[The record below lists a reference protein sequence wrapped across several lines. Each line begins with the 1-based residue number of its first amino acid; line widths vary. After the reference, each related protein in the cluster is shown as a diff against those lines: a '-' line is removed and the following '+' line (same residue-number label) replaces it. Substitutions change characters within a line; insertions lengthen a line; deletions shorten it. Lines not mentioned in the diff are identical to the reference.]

1 MSEDV
6 QLRAFQER
14 LVNLG
19 QEIDRLSNTEVGID
33 GYFRTFLE
41 RTVAV
46 LGTGGGV
53 WQVSPA
59 GELVRVCHMNLAE
72 SGLDEEGSQVEMLA
86 GALEKTVQ
94 SAGPVVL
101 PGKGASNVF
110 DGGMGEA
117 GVNESSNTLLFV
129 PVISSRKVAAVLLV
143 ISPPQVDPRA
153 VRGYLGFVMGL
164 CDKAGVFLQHSQIKV
179 LDEQLQRAERIREFI
194 SSAHSSLDPKRT
206 CYAMANYGQEL
217 LGVYRCMAG
226 TYNSRGRF
234 RMESVS
240 GLESVAVK
248 SSFVRGISEVAREVC
263 RNDKVLH
270 VDKPE
275 VAQTSAD
282 DEDDLV
288 TAARVYMLQAGS
300 LVLGVFPIHSEGR
313 VVGAFVVEKAKDE
326 PIEQEQRQQIESLL
340 GEVGGALAHSLQY
353 RNLPFSPLI
362 RGLGSFRDKVYRMNW
377 PRRVVWAVIL
387 AIILLSPV
395 LVPMQVKVVGTA
407 ELVPVEARIAYVG
420 QDGIIEELAELPAD
434 RIVQQGDVLGTLD
447 TQRIDSAISN
457 VSNKIA
463 AMNLQMAEEILK
475 DPSLEPRY
483 EFELSAL
490 KAELKMYELQK
501 QDHQIIAPID
511 GMVITRD
518 EVMRQLLSRPVRRG
532 EPILEIVSIETPWQ
546 LTVNVPEDKAGELL
560 KAYQKLDKEKGET
573 LKARVILN
581 AYPQVK
587 FESEVIAIA
596 KRAFVQESGEQKYRN
611 VIEVR
616 VAEPK
621 NFRDVVDPR
630 EGLKGKVAIEC
641 GEKSLYYAVT
651 HEFVDFMRVSLF

>member
-6 QLRAFQER
+6 QLKAFQER
-14 LVNLG
+14 LVGLE
-19 QEIDRLSNTEVGID
+19 QEIDRMGNTEKSVE

-41 RTVAV
+41 RLISV
-46 LGTGGGV
+46 LGIGGGI

-59 GELVRVCHMNLAE
+59 GELVRICHMNLSE
-72 SGLDEEGSQVEMLA
+72 SGLDEDGVQA
-86 GALEKTVQ
+86 ALLGRAIEKTAQ

-117 GVNESSNTLLFV
+117 GVNESPNTLLFV
-129 PVISSRKVAAVLLV
+129 PVVSSRKVAAVLLL

-153 VRGYLGFVMGL
+153 VRGYLGFLMGL
-164 CDKAGVFLQHSQIKV
+164 CEKAGVFLQQNQILV
-179 LDEQLQRAERIREFI
+179 LDEQLQRARRIREFI
-194 SSAHSSLDPKRT
+194 SSAHSSLDPRRT
-206 CYAMANYGQEL
+206 CYALANYGQEL

-226 TYNSRGRF
+226 TYNSRGKF

-248 SSFVRGISEVAREVC
+248 SSFVRGISEVSREVC
-263 RNDKVLH
+263 RNDKILL
-270 VDKPE
+270 VDQPE
-275 VAQTSAD
+275 AAQTLAD
-282 DEDDLV
+282 DEDDLI

-300 LVLGVFPIHSEGR
+300 LVLGVFPIHSEER

-326 PIEQEQRQQIESLL
+326 PIDQEQRRQIESLL
-340 GEVGGALAHSLQY
+340 TEVGSALAHSMQY
-353 RNLPFSPLI
+353 RNLPFSPLV
-362 RGLGSFRDKVYRMNW
+362 RGVGALRDKVYRMNW
-377 PRRVVWAVIL
+377 PRKVIWGVIL
-387 AIILLSPV
+387 AIIMLSPI

-407 ELVPVEARIAYVG
+407 ELVPIDARFAYVG

-434 RIVQQGDVLGTLD
+434 RMVQQGDVLGTLD
-447 TQRIDSAISN
+447 TQKIDSAIN
-457 VSNKIA
+457 NISNKIA
-463 AMNLQMAEEILK
+463 AMNLQKGEEILK
-475 DPSLEPRY
+475 NPDLEPRY

-490 KAELKMYELQK
+490 RAELKMYELQK

-518 EVMRQLLSRPVRRG
+518 DVMRQLLARPVRRG
-532 EPILEIVSIETPWQ
+532 EPILEIVPSETPWQ
-546 LTVNVPEDKAGELL
+546 LTVNVSEDKAGELL

-596 KRAFVQESGEQKYRN
+596 RRAFVLESGEQKYRN

-621 NFRDVVDPR
+621 DFRKVVDPR

-641 GEKSLYYAVT
+641 GERPMYYAVT
-651 HEFVDFMRVSLF
+651 HEFVDFMRVSFF

>member
-6 QLRAFQER
+6 QLKAFQER
-14 LVNLG
+14 LMGLG
-19 QEIDRLSNTEVGID
+19 QEIDRLGNTEVGIE

-41 RTVAV
+41 RTISV
-46 LGTGGGV
+46 LGIGGGI

-59 GELVRVCHMNLAE
+59 GELVRICHMNLSE
-72 SGLDEEGSQVEMLA
+72 SGLDEEGGQMALLS
-86 GALEKTVQ
+86 GAIEKIMQT
-94 SAGPVVL
+94 AGPVVL

-117 GVNESSNTLLFV
+117 GVNESPNTLLFV
-129 PVISSRKVAAVLLV
+129 PVISSRKVGAVLLL

-153 VRGYLGFVMGL
+153 VRGYLGFLMGL
-164 CDKAGVFLQHSQIKV
+164 CEKAGVFLQQNQILV
-179 LDEQLQRAERIREFI
+179 LDEQLQRARRIREFI

-206 CYAMANYGQEL
+206 CYALANYGQEL

-226 TYNSRGRF
+226 TYNSRGKF

-263 RNDKVLH
+263 RNDKVLQ
-270 VDKPE
+270 VDQPE
-275 VAQTSAD
+275 AAQMSAD

-300 LVLGVFPIHSEGR
+300 LVLGVFPIHSEDR

-326 PIEQEQRQQIESLL
+326 PIDQEQRRQIESLL
-340 GEVGGALAHSLQY
+340 TEVGGALAHSMQY
-353 RNLPFSPLI
+353 RNLPFSPLV
-362 RGLGSFRDKVYRMNW
+362 RGMGALRDKVYRMNW
-377 PRRVVWAVIL
+377 PRKVIWGVIL

-407 ELVPVEARIAYVG
+407 ELVPIEARFAYVG

-434 RIVQQGDVLGTLD
+434 RMVQKGDVLGTLD
-447 TQRIDSAISN
+447 TQKIDSAINNIS
-457 VSNKIA
+457 SKIA
-463 AMNLQMAEEILK
+463 TMNLQKAEEIQK
-475 DPSLEPRY
+475 DPSLEQRY

-518 EVMRQLLSRPVRRG
+518 DVMRQLLARPVRRG
-532 EPILEIVSIETPWQ
+532 EPILKIVPNNTPWQ

-560 KAYQKLDKEKGET
+560 KAYQKLAKGET

-596 KRAFVQESGEQKYRN
+596 RRAFVQESGEQKYRN

-621 NFRDVVDPR
+621 DFREVVDPR

-641 GEKSLYYAVT
+641 GERPLYYAVT
-651 HEFVDFMRVSLF
+651 HEFVDFMRVSFF